1 MGGFAIG
8 ARVSLLWRHSPNV
21 KCQRVLVRALCH
33 GYDVVVDL
41 ARSWTVMLLRGEDFC
56 DEESCRCCVDFRN
69 NKNNNNNNNNNNEH
83 ISIAQNKNP
92 QISK

>member
-1 MGGFAIG
+1 MSSSACTRCMPG
-8 ARVSLLWRHSPNV
+8 H
-21 KCQRVLVRALCH
+21 
-33 GYDVVVDL
+33 DVVVHL

-69 NKNNNNNNNNNNEH
+69 NKNNNNNNEH

-92 QISK
+92 QINK